1 MNNISILGCGWLGK
15 PLAVSLLEEGF
26 SVKGSTTSEIKIQ
39 ELEALEIEAYL
50 VDITEFEEFDSFLQS
65 DILII
70 AITSKDIDAFE
81 RLIEQIQTSTIQK
94 VIFISST
101 SVYPVSNAIVSEET
115 QTLKT
120 PLAEIENQRRRFE
133 KETKEAFEYGGFN
146 FAKETLA
153 VLDNLQR
160 AYQSIKNDE
169 TLKDNK
175 DLNKFLENIE
185 IIEKDLVSIFEKN
198 NIKKIKCLN
207 EKFDPNQHQAML
219 EIEDEK
225 VEPGTIL
232 QEIQP
237 GYFLKDR
244 LLRPSFVA
252 IAKKKII
259 ETDKNKEKN

>member
-1 MNNISILGCGWLGK
+1 MENEN
-15 PLAVSLLEEGF
+15 
-26 SVKGSTTSEIKIQ
+26 EIKNQ
-39 ELEALEIEAYL
+39 EI
-50 VDITEFEEFDSFLQS
+50 
-65 DILII
+65 
-70 AITSKDIDAFE
+70 
-81 RLIEQIQTSTIQK
+81 
-94 VIFISST
+94 
-101 SVYPVSNAIVSEET
+101 NET
-115 QTLKT
+115 QENSEQEQSELDNVNENQEPSAEDKLKET
-120 PLAEIENQRRRFE
+120 QDKLLRNLAEIENQRRRFE

-146 FAKETLA
+146 FARETLA

-169 TLKDNK
+169 SLKDNK

-185 IIEKDLVSIFEKN
+185 IIEKDLLSIFEKN

-252 IAKKKII
+252 IAKKKIT
-259 ETDKNKEKN
+259 ETDENKEKN